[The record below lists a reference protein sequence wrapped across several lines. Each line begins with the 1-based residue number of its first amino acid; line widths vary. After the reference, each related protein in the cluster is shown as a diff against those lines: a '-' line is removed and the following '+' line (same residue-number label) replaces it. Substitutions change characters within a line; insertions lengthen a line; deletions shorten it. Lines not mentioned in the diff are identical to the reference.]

1 MRTVSC
7 RSHSVDPDRWKQVED
22 LYNAA
27 LNLNGEKREEFLER
41 ASPDPSIRAHVL
53 SLLRATSDG
62 DPFLREAA
70 AALLPSEM
78 PDLTGQRFGE
88 YDLVAFIGRGS
99 MGDVYRARDEANAR
113 DVAIKI
119 LPDHLSWSADAVAR
133 FEREARLLAALRHPN
148 IAALHAVVTA
158 GDRQGLVLELV
169 EGQSL
174 HEAIGGN
181 PVPLERS
188 VALADQIAAALDC
201 AHAKSIIHRDLK
213 PGNIKLTRDGVVK
226 VLDFGLAKIWRGH
239 EPGVDLSRI
248 STTQSFAT
256 RDGVV
261 LGTPAYMSP
270 EQARGQTV
278 DKRTDLWAFG
288 CILFE
293 MLAGRRPFAGQDAVE
308 TVQLILEHDPDWA
321 ALPGTT
327 PAGIVRLIRR
337 CLKKDPAK
345 RVSDIA
351 GVRACLVQPGGDAG
365 HEGLLTRLSR
375 TAARWKPRW

>member
-1 MRTVSC
+1 M
-7 RSHSVDPDRWKQVED
+7 DPHRWKQVED

-27 LNLNGEKREEFLER
+27 LALDGEKREEFLER
-41 ASPDPSIRAHVL
+41 ASPDPSVREQVL
-53 SLLRATSDG
+53 SLLRVTSDG
-62 DPFLREAA
+62 DTFLRQAA

-78 PDLTGQRFGE
+78 PDLSGQPFGD
-88 YDLVAFIGRGS
+88 YDLIAFIGRGS
-99 MGDVYRARDEANAR
+99 MGEVYRARDAANAR

-119 LPDHLSWSADAVAR
+119 LPDHLSWSADAVSR

-174 HEAIGGN
+174 HDAIGGN
-181 PVPLERS
+181 PIPFERS
-188 VALADQIAAALDC
+188 VALADQIAAALEC
-201 AHAKSIIHRDLK
+201 AHEKHIIHRDLK
-213 PGNIKLTRDGVVK
+213 PGNIKLTGDGVVK

-239 EPGVDLSRI
+239 EPGIDLSRI

-270 EQARGQTV
+270 EQARGQMV

-293 MLAGRRPFAGQDAVE
+293 MLAGRRPFAGRDAVE
-308 TVQLILEHDPDWA
+308 TVARILEHDPEWD

-327 PAGIVRLIRR
+327 PRGIVRLLGR

-345 RVSDIA
+345 RVTDIA
-351 GVRACLVQPGGDAG
+351 RVRKNLVPLAGEAGGD
-365 HEGLLTRLSR
+365 GLLTRLSR
-375 TAARWKPRW
+375 TAARWKPQW